1 MAGDGPVFGDDGGG
15 MPAPGEAAG
24 VDGVDGQGYQGL
36 APVPGLG
43 DADVIQVHIRIA
55 DEVFFTGPLDP
66 AVPQQEYQ
74 AVSLRISL

>member
-1 MAGDGPVFGDDGGG
+1 
-15 MPAPGEAAG
+15 
-24 VDGVDGQGYQGL
+24 L

-55 DEVFFTGPLDP
+55 DEAFFTGPLDP

-74 AVSLRISL
+74 AVILRISL